1 MMRSIQAFV
10 IMIPA
15 MVCVRFGGS
24 ARPERGL
31 TPDAAPQ
38 AKAAIRA
45 PESSAVTLFRGG
57 PHRTGS
63 ISGRIE
69 IEHPK
74 VLSKVRTDGDP
85 GEPLLADGVIYVGD
99 RAEKIYAI
107 RIADGTV
114 VWRRAAVGFAYSA
127 PAARGGS
134 IYVASEHGLAALARA
149 DGKTLWN
156 CALDGNAT
164 ESSPLIVGDRIIV
177 GDSGGAIKAV
187 SFDGKVIWSYSVMDA
202 EGRQGDP
209 DEGIGQTRAR
219 PRTAA
224 SDGSI
229 VYQPV
234 FDQKRIIAID
244 LKAGRRRWA
253 FETNGWVYGVPALAD
268 DKVFFGSQ
276 DRQLYCL
283 HKTRKALQWSFPTT
297 SRIEA
302 GVGYQNGSVFCASCD
317 GSVYRVNAE
326 TGKEVW
332 TYRTPRSEANPAI
345 YSAPVCTDDA
355 VYFGSFDG
363 YLYCLKIDDGK
374 LKWRIKAVEGAEI
387 TSAPLSDGHRIAVAI
402 RQNSGMKG
410 ENGIVIIGEDPGAN
424 PR

>member
-1 MMRSIQAFV
+1 M
-10 IMIPA
+10 
-15 MVCVRFGGS
+15 
-24 ARPERGL
+24 
-31 TPDAAPQ
+31 
-38 AKAAIRA
+38 
-45 PESSAVTLFRGG
+45 
-57 PHRTGS
+57 
-63 ISGRIE
+63 
-69 IEHPK
+69 
-74 VLSKVRTDGDP
+74 LSKVRTDGDP

-99 RAEKIYAI
+99 RAETMYAI
-107 RIADGTV
+107 SIADGAV
-114 VWRRAAVGFAYSA
+114 LWRKAAVGFAFA
-127 PAARGGS
+127 PAARRGGT
-134 IYVASEHGLAALARA
+134 IFVASEHGLTALARA

-156 CALDGNAT
+156 CTLDGNAT

-177 GDSGGAIKAV
+177 GRLRRRDQGREFRREGDLELLRHGRRGAARRSGPGN
-187 SFDGKVIWSYSVMDA
+187 G
-202 EGRQGDP
+202 P
-209 DEGIGQTRAR
+209 DCAR
-219 PRTAA
+219 PRAAA

-345 YSAPVCTDDA
+345 YSAPC
-355 VYFGSFDG
+355 VYGRRGVFWIIRRVSLLSENRRREIEMENKGCGGCRDHQRAAFRWPPYRGGDQAEFGH
-363 YLYCLKIDDGK
+363 
-374 LKWRIKAVEGAEI
+374 EGRERRR
-387 TSAPLSDGHRIAVAI
+387 DHW
-402 RQNSGMKG
+402 
-410 ENGIVIIGEDPGAN
+410 
-424 PR
+424 